1 MIATPATA
9 TIASAGRSGKM
20 IRGCLFVLEKVSS
33 SKHVQFLTL
42 SHYSSARLRKIHKMR
57 QHPMSEMSRSQGPD
71 IRPEGQQSQRKP
83 GELPL
88 IGNLGICCKRAFI
101 MIYT

>member
-1 MIATPATA
+1 MLTQPSSRRLCGSSYPQSTLQLSRKVRQTHLTGAIYTMPD
-9 TIASAGRSGKM
+9 SG
-20 IRGCLFVLEKVSS
+20 GE
-33 SKHVQFLTL
+33 
-42 SHYSSARLRKIHKMR
+42 LRQCGDKMR